1 MRRGREKMANKLKL
15 AIARGA
21 TCSGCDVEIVDINE
35 KLLDVIAIADIVY
48 AAVIMD
54 TKLKDVEGWDD
65 DSIDITFHHG
75 AIRDSENEHIAR
87 LFRKKSKILIS
98 FGSCSCYG
106 GIPGLA
112 NVTNKD
118 AIFSEAFKETPSTV
132 NPDFTVPLPEWR
144 DEAGHE
150 LTLPRF
156 YDEVFAL
163 DDVVPVDYYL
173 PGCPPLVSQIN
184 QAIDAIAGG
193 QLPPKGAVLAS
204 EKTLCDE
211 CPREKPEKINIERI
225 YRPHEVEIDPEK
237 CFLEQGIIC
246 LGPATRAGCEAKCV
260 QANMP
265 CRGCL
270 GATAAAID
278 QGGSMLSAITS
289 IFGITNKETQL
300 SEDDIEKLVEQIRD
314 PLGTFYR
321 FSMPKSLLRK
331 VREERK

>member
-1 MRRGREKMANKLKL
+1 MKMAGKLRL

-21 TCSGCDVEIVDINE
+21 TCSGGDVEIVDINE
-35 KLLDVIAIADIVY
+35 RLLQITEIADLVY

-54 TKLKDVEGWDD
+54 TKLKDVDKWDD
-65 DSIDITFHHG
+65 GSIDITFHHG

-87 LFRKKSKILIS
+87 LFRRKSKILIS

-112 NVTNKD
+112 NITDREGVFREV
-118 AIFSEAFKETPSTV
+118 FSATASTV
-132 NPDFTVPLPEWR
+132 NPDSIMPLPEWR
-144 DEAGHE
+144 DKAGHI
-150 LTLPRF
+150 LTLPSF
-156 YDEVFAL
+156 YDEVLAL

-184 QAIDAIAGG
+184 QALDLIVSNN
-193 QLPPKGAVLAS
+193 LPPKGAVLAS

-211 CPREKPEKINIERI
+211 CKRTKPERITIEKI
-225 YRPHEVEIDPEK
+225 YRPHEIELDPEK
-237 CFLEQGIIC
+237 CFLEQGVIC
-246 LGPATRAGCEAKCV
+246 LGPATRAGCGAKCIE
-260 QANMP
+260 ANMP

-270 GATAAAID
+270 GATSAAID

-289 IFGITNKETQL
+289 ILAISENETQL
-300 SEDDIEKLVEQIRD
+300 SEKDIEKLVSQVKD

-321 FSMPKSLLRK
+321 FSMPKSLLRRAVK
-331 VREERK
+331 EVPK